1 MKGTKC
7 PYCESPI
14 PMFHGLL
21 KQKKLSK
28 EHEDRNRK
36 FKSPGSKLNC
46 LRCEHD
52 FEIKISKM
60 AFLLLMISSTLT
72 NIFTTYISKF
82 LGIEVSAVNVIS
94 FLVLI
99 FQILTTLFVLMLM
112 LKFLNVIFITT
123 WPIREKSE

>member
-14 PMFHGLL
+14 PILHGLL

-36 FKSPGSKLNC
+36 FRLPSFKLNC
-46 LRCEHD
+46 LRCEQD
-52 FEIKISKM
+52 FEIKTSKM
-60 AFLLLMISSTLT
+60 AFLLIVVINTLT
-72 NIFTTYISKF
+72 NSFTTYISKF
-82 LGIEVSAVNVIS
+82 LGIEVSSVNGIW

-99 FQILTTLFVLMLM
+99 FQIFTTLFVLMLM